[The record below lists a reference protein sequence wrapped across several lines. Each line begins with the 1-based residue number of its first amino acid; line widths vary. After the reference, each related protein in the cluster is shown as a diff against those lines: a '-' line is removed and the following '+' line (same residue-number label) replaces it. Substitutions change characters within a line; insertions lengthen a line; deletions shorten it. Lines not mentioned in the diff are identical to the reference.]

1 MSKNAKII
9 LKDRIRSLNY
19 ALRGIKLMVT
29 SQHNAQI
36 HLIATSIVCL
46 LGIMFGITR
55 SEWCWIVIAVIVVW
69 TAEALNTALEFL
81 CDVTSIEFHP
91 LIEKAKDLAAGAV
104 LISAIGSLI
113 IGLLVFGP
121 YLIMFMK

>member
-1 MSKNAKII
+1 MSKNAKIN
-9 LKDRIRSLNY
+9 LKNRLKSLSY
-19 ALRGIKLMVT
+19 ALRGIKLMVA

-36 HLIATSIVCL
+36 HLIATAIVCL
-46 LGIMFGITR
+46 LGIIFGITR
-55 SEWCWIVIAVIVVW
+55 SEWCWIVIAVIAVW

-81 CDVTSIEFHP
+81 CDVTSSEFHP

-104 LISAIGSLI
+104 LISAIGSII

-121 YLIMFMK
+121 YLMIFTK